1 MEQTLSSRG
10 IIMSTITGT
19 PKELE
24 SMLGLNQAVLSTI
37 LRLAEK
43 NGAARIV
50 NTIKSDTGRGKPANV
65 WELNKTIVITL

>member
-1 MEQTLSSRG
+1 
-10 IIMSTITGT
+10 MSTITGT

-24 SMLGLNQAVLSTI
+24 SMLGINQAVLSTI

-50 NTIKSDTGRGKPANV
+50 NTIKSPTGKGKPSNV